1 MQTSTNKA
9 ENKCVDKVLIEL
21 ASYSSLKNV
30 RSQMRFLEL
39 TLEKEEDLGY
49 DKNYE
54 CEFDFALM

>member
-1 MQTSTNKA
+1 MQLNSVEQENQCTNK
-9 ENKCVDKVLIEL
+9 VLFEL

-30 RSQMRFLEL
+30 RSQMRFLKL

-54 CEFDFALM
+54 CEFDFALV